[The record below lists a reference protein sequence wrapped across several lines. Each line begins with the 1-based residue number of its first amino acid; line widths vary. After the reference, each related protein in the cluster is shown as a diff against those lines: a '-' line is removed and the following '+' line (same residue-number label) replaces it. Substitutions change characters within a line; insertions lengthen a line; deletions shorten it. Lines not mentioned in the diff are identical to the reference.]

1 MITKKIL
8 SGALAAVMILSLCAC
23 GNSDERAGS
32 SAGSSSA
39 VSEISQEPAESSK
52 PESSR
57 PESSSQASSK
67 PRVTSEISY
76 APLPDADTSV
86 ITDYDKKYFVKRLDH
101 DQLYYFTEIYKAAT
115 QYKNKVRF
123 DRPIEDS
130 KLNALMFLLNYDC
143 PELIHL
149 TGDYYP
155 EYTDETMYMV
165 SGLKFSYCL
174 SQKEYASDLK
184 QLEDYFAELEKKLS
198 GKTDTEKERY
208 IYDLIFDN
216 CQYNEQNKLSGS
228 VYGVLI
234 KHIGRCEGFCKTIM
248 WTMRR
253 LSVECL
259 CISGQQSW
267 SETAIYSEHSWN
279 LIKLDGEWYNLDIT
293 VDNIKS
299 PGKYDNPPCYGF
311 YNVTDSFV
319 SQSRDINQ
327 IYIDLGIPQCTSDK
341 LNYHIQNGLL
351 LKSGSA
357 GEEEIDKLL
366 EKHFTENGID
376 DLSIKFE
383 SENDYN
389 NAVTNIDTWINNFM
403 QNHSGDD
410 FEHKLYYNSLSDTI
424 AVKIYKK
431 S

>member
-1 MITKKIL
+1 MT
-8 SGALAAVMILSLCAC
+8 
-23 GNSDERAGS
+23 
-32 SAGSSSA
+32 
-39 VSEISQEPAESSK
+39 
-52 PESSR
+52 
-57 PESSSQASSK
+57 
-67 PRVTSEISY
+67 
-76 APLPDADTSV
+76 
-86 ITDYDKKYFVKRLDH
+86 
-101 DQLYYFTEIYKAAT
+101 
-115 QYKNKVRF
+115 
-123 DRPIEDS
+123 
-130 KLNALMFLLNYDC
+130 
-143 PELIHL
+143 
-149 TGDYYP
+149 
-155 EYTDETMYMV
+155 
-165 SGLKFSYCL
+165 LK
-174 SQKEYASDLK
+174 
-184 QLEDYFAELEKKLS
+184 ELEKKLS